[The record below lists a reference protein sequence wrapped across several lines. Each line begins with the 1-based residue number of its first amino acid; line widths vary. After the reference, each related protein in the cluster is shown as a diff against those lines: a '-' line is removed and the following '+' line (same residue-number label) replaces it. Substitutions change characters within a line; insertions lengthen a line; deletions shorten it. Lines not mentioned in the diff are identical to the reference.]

1 MVYVIAKSGKPLMPC
16 KEAKAR
22 HLLRDGKARVV
33 RREPFTIQLLYDCQE
48 KTQDVVLG
56 VDAGSKHI
64 GLSASTE
71 KQELYASEVELR
83 TDITN
88 LLSTRKQ
95 LRRSRRSR
103 KTRYRKA
110 RFLNRVRTKKKG
122 WLAPSIINRI
132 DAHIK
137 VIENV
142 MKILPITKVIIE
154 TASFDI
160 QKIKN
165 PNIGGKEYQ
174 QGDQLNFWNIRE
186 YVLCRDEHKCQH
198 CKGKS
203 GDNILNV
210 HHLESRKTGGDA
222 PNNLITLC
230 NTCHKAYHDGKITL
244 KQKRGKSFKDAAFM
258 GIMRWAFFNKLRELY
273 QDIEVKNTYGY
284 LTKNTRIKAG
294 LPKEH
299 YIDAY
304 CIAENMDAERLGY
317 YWYQKQVRKH
327 NRQIHKLTI
336 NKVGTRKRNQSP
348 FEVFGFKLFD
358 KVKCN
363 GEIGFIFG
371 RRASGSFDVRKLDGT
386 KISAGISYKKLELVS
401 NRKSYLSERRE
412 CRNSSPTYRG
422 RGILAAV

>member
-33 RREPFTIQLLYDCQE
+33 KREPFTIQLLYDCQE

-95 LRRSRRSR
+95 LRRSRRNR

-160 QKIKN
+160 QKLKN
-165 PNIGGKEYQ
+165 PDISGDEYQ
-174 QGDQLNFWNIRE
+174 KGDQLGFYNLRE
-186 YVLCRDEHKCQH
+186 YILFRDDHKCQH

-203 GDNILNV
+203 GDKRLCI

-230 NTCHKAYHDGKITL
+230 TTCHDAYHDGKIKL
-244 KQKRGKSFKDAAFM
+244 KQKRGKSFKAEAFM
-258 GIMRWAFFNKLRELY
+258 GIMRKTFFMKFKELY
-273 QDIEVKNTYGY
+273 PNIEIENTYGY
-284 LTKNTRIKAG
+284 LTKNTRIKLG
-294 LPKEH
+294 LPKYH
-299 YIDAY
+299 HIDAF
-304 CIAENMDAERLGY
+304 CIAGNLNAKRLDHW
-317 YWYQKQVRKH
+317 WYQKQTRKH

-336 NKVGTRKRNQSP
+336 LKGGIRKRNQSP
-348 FEVFGFKLFD
+348 YEVFGFRLFD
-358 KVKCN
+358 KVRCDN
-363 GEIGFIFG
+363 GEVGFIVA
-371 RRASGSFDVRKLDGT
+371 RRLSGYFDIRKLDGT
-386 KISAGISYKKLELVS
+386 KISQNLSYKKLKLMS
-401 NRKSYLSERRE
+401 KRKCYIQERK
-412 CRNSSPTYRG
+412 
-422 RGILAAV
+422 